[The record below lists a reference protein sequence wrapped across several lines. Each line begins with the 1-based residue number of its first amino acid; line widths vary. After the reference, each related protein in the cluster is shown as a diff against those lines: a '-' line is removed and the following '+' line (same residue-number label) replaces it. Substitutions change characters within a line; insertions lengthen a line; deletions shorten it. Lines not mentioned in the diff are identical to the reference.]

1 MEKQKWYKI
10 KYQYLPL
17 DKKLMA
23 ITASWKTIST
33 IYEGSQMEFDELV
46 RRCEDLLEHFFI
58 FEAMKGPAVRS
69 NIPLKEK
76 EKFQKTSNDIPF

>member
-1 MEKQKWYKI
+1 MAEKWYKI

-33 IYEGSQMEFDELV
+33 IYEGSNMNYDEMV
-46 RRCEDLLEHFFI
+46 KRCEDLLEHFFI
-58 FEAMKGPAVRS
+58 FEAIKKPAVRS
-69 NIPLKEK
+69 NIPTKGKVEQISK
-76 EKFQKTSNDIPF
+76 DIPF

>member
-1 MEKQKWYKI
+1 MKQEKWYKI

-33 IYEGSQMEFDELV
+33 IYEGSQMDFDELV
-46 RRCEDLLEHFFI
+46 KRSEDLLEHFFI
-58 FEAMKGPAVRS
+58 FEAMKKPAVKS
-69 NIPLKEK
+69 NIPTKGKVEPK
-76 EKFQKTSNDIPF
+76 ISNDVPF